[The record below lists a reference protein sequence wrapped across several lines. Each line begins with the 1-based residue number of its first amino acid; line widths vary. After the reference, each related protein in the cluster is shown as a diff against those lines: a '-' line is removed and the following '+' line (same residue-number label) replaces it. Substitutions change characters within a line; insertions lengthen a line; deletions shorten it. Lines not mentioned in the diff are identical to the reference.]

1 MTEKMVRHTF
11 EKYCGVNI
19 VMFKVCLTTTAKH
32 KIWYLWNAKKAVLR
46 FCMMKNKKR
55 ISILLK
61 IIDQIQND
69 NEDARSNIE
78 KSIATI
84 CKKEG
89 ISFEQLFYVL
99 FLML

>member
-1 MTEKMVRHTF
+1 
-11 EKYCGVNI
+11 
-19 VMFKVCLTTTAKH
+19 
-32 KIWYLWNAKKAVLR
+32 
-46 FCMMKNKKR
+46 MMKNKKR

-89 ISFEQLFYVL
+89 ISFEQLFYIL